1 MKLLLWRWTRPKYE
15 LSDCPRFFMCG
26 FFSITSNNLLVRCVL
41 KSAASR
47 DTIIYEEVSQGWTYH
62 ICVFSYDQRH
72 LTQSSSLFWAPP
84 FKHSSFL
91 NLPHGKNISASSSQ
105 KTEAFLCKL
114 TISICIEICAQ
125 RLFTFTSSCTL
136 LKTSSTP
143 ENTKVHLW
151 QDGKSTGKNCRYL
164 IRVSHVQVHVPSWT
178 IRYSNTTSRTTVK
191 AEPC

>member
-1 MKLLLWRWTRPKYE
+1 MVIHCRCNMKLLLWRWTHPKYE
-15 LSDCPRFFMCG
+15 PSDCPRFFMCG

-91 NLPHGKNISASSSQ
+91 TLPHGKNISASSSQ

-114 TISICIEICAQ
+114 TISICMEICAQ

-136 LKTSSTP
+136 LKTS
-143 ENTKVHLW
+143 
-151 QDGKSTGKNCRYL
+151 
-164 IRVSHVQVHVPSWT
+164 
-178 IRYSNTTSRTTVK
+178 
-191 AEPC
+191 